1 MTLVQ
6 VLSDHGL
13 NLLALFV
20 SSNGHICQMR
30 NVRKLL
36 FIVEDNDGVLVLDDL
51 LVEVF

>member
-20 SSNGHICQMR
+20 SS